1 MASTTRYLVIAAA
14 DLGALED
21 VRDYVEAHAI
31 ENCNDDFEVAKVT
44 VELYVDDR
52 DLAAVFDDYRR

>member
-1 MASTTRYLVIAAA
+1 VTETAFYKWFAAA

-21 VRDYVEAHAI
+21 VREYVEAHAI
-31 ENCNDDFEVAKVT
+31 QNCDGDFEVAKAT
-44 VELYVDDR
+44 VELYVNDP